1 MRRSLVVAL
10 AAALMM
16 VLAVTGVAAA
26 DDGGRPLSTALT
38 GAEEDARA
46 GRCECHRS
54 GGELRLNQGQNEV
67 CFDISWA
74 DVDGTV
80 FAGHIHVAPAGA
92 PGPIVVTLFTGSFAG
107 TDSVAGC
114 AEDVDAELIKA
125 IRHDPTAYYV
135 NVHSR
140 PNFPGGAV
148 QGQTRRLEQTS
159 AGRPGGLQAAPPRA
173 APPPDAS

>member
-1 MRRSLVVAL
+1 MRTSLAAL
-10 AAALMM
+10 ATGLAVL
-16 VLAVTGVAAA
+16 LAVTGVAGA

-38 GAEEDARA
+38 GAEEAPGPGDANA
-46 GRCECHRS
+46 TGQAK
-54 GGELRLNQGQNEV
+54 LTLNQGLNEV

-74 DVDGTV
+74 DIDGTV

-107 TDSVAGC
+107 TDSVSGC

-148 QGQTRRLEQTS
+148 RGQL
-159 AGRPGGLQAAPPRA
+159 G
-173 APPPDAS
+173 D